1 MNRHICI
8 ILFQRSA
15 YVGMLTWLNQNMSK
29 KVGLDMGGV
38 DIGDRKEGASEMC

>member
-29 KVGLDMGGV
+29 KVGLD
-38 DIGDRKEGASEMC
+38 IGDRKEGASEMC